1 MVEHPAEYPWS
12 SYHNNALDKQIA
24 LLTPHLCY
32 LALGNTLS
40 KRRKTYQTLFEK
52 HISALSLT
60 EIRDA
65 TNKSWVLGDN
75 RFKQQ
80 IEKQTGRRASP
91 LPRGGDK
98 KSKAYKDMIDDQ

>member
-1 MVEHPAEYPWS
+1 VFFQNHV
-12 SYHNNALDKQIA
+12 LQ
-24 LLTPHLCY
+24 
-32 LALGNTLS
+32 
-40 KRRKTYQTLFEK
+40 
-52 HISALSLT
+52 LSLT

-80 IEKQTGRRASP
+80 IEEQTGRRASP

-98 KSKAYKDMIDDQ
+98 KSKTYKDNIDDQ